1 MNPKRSAPISEA
13 VTVVIARLVDDAQTG
28 TREPSHSSL
37 EFLINRAGLS
47 EGDPKAQG
55 QLVGKRKR
63 LLSTLSWAL
72 EHNPCAGE
80 DLVFMVISSL
90 RAAGG
95 FRHGSS
101 NYVGEEV
108 IQDAITVFHAE
119 GYELSLDGEL
129 SPLVLDG
136 LSGAAMTEA
145 LKAYVRRAKRGA
157 SDAALLTGTSKDL
170 LEATAAHLV
179 SVRYG
184 HDPGKANFPTLLE
197 WAFSSLRMATPKDPV
212 LPEES
217 ANRGFERAIFQLACA
232 VNRLRNKEGTGHGRA
247 WLPSVTSAQAKTAIE
262 LMGCIAECLLSAHR
276 KDGDRQDQTSI

>member
-1 MNPKRSAPISEA
+1 MTFKRSAPISEA

-47 EGDPKAQG
+47 EADPKAQG

-80 DLVFMVISSL
+80 DLVSMVLSSL

-95 FRHGSS
+95 FRPGSS
-101 NYVGEEV
+101 NYVGEQV

-119 GYELSLDGEL
+119 GYELSLDGDL
-129 SPLVLDG
+129 RPLVLDS
-136 LSGAAMTEA
+136 LSGTAMTEA
-145 LKAYVRRAKRGA
+145 LQAYVRRAKRGA

-179 SVRYG
+179 SLRYG

-197 WAFSSLRMATPKDPV
+197 WAFGSLRMATPKDPV
-212 LPEES
+212 LPDEP
-217 ANRGFERAIFQLACA
+217 AHRGFERAMFQLACPI
-232 VNRLRNKEGTGHGRA
+232 NRLRNKEGTGHGRA
-247 WLPSVTSAQAKTAIE
+247 WPPSVTSIQAKSAIE
-262 LMGCIAECLLSAHR
+262 LMGCIAESCSLRTR
-276 KDGDRQDQTSI
+276 KGDKPQNLHSL